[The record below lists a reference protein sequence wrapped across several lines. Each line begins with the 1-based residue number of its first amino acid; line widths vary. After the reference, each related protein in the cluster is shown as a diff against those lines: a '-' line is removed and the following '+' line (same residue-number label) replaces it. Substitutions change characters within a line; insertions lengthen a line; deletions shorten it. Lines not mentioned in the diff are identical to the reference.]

1 MNVHVYTCD
10 HANAGALM
18 RAMRR
23 YSRPVWVTEMACV
36 LGSST
41 WPPTTAN
48 NLRMQLECAG
58 SPEPPSL
65 HASREVT

>member
-10 HANAGALM
+10 HAGAGALM

-23 YSRPVWVTEMACV
+23 YSRPIWITELACV

-48 NLRMQLECAG
+48 NLRIQLECACG
-58 SPEPPSL
+58 PELPDQ
-65 HASREVT
+65 